1 MRYVMILLLATMAFG
16 GESFSITEKWWY
28 GFTWPEY
35 KTYNEIRTIRQN
47 VKHIANTMDNNDD
60 DEGWHKSYLSEETEY
75 YDQMREYYE
84 DKYGTDK
91 AVALALIKTS
101 ERYKTNIL
109 NVGRMVY
116 METCPA
122 EPLTDGE
129 IDVKT
134 MSMVKQIGFTKK
146 GAGWTYDGYG
156 VKMGSSRPIPA
167 SVKKYPRESKVI
179 EISFS
184 PKIKPS
190 KERIASFSIKTNLP
204 EGFTVLVSLKNER
217 NDTLEFRQDIEVS
230 NGLLEFSFGS
240 KESPLPKGIYSLSFR
255 GYLVG
260 QTKEWLDSPE
270 RSKIGDHFENLC
282 GRFAYENWGLSKD
295 VQAKKLI
302 IFEVK

>member
-47 VKHIANTMDNNDD
+47 VKHIANTMDNNDN

-91 AVALALIKTS
+91 AIALALIKTS

-146 GAGWTYDGYG
+146 GLAGHT
-156 VKMGSSRPIPA
+156 MAMA
-167 SVKKYPRESKVI
+167 SKWEQVDQFQP
-179 EISFS
+179 
-184 PKIKPS
+184 PS
-190 KERIASFSIKTNLP
+190 KNTHENQK
-204 EGFTVLVSLKNER
+204 SLRFRFRQKSSHQKNELR
-217 NDTLEFRQDIEVS
+217 
-230 NGLLEFSFGS
+230 
-240 KESPLPKGIYSLSFR
+240 
-255 GYLVG
+255 
-260 QTKEWLDSPE
+260 
-270 RSKIGDHFENLC
+270 HF
-282 GRFAYENWGLSKD
+282 
-295 VQAKKLI
+295 Q
-302 IFEVK
+302 